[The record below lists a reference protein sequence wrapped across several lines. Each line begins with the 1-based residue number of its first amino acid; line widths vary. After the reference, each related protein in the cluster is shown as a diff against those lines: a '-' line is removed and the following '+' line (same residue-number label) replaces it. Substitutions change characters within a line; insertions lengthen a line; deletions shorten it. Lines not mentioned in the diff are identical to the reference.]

1 MPELRDDELGP
12 VDCSGLRI
20 RYDCIGCVRLRRKHN
35 LNYHQPAATIID
47 AHDHSAGR
55 CNPQRKQLGRYRCAG
70 FYVVGDWHGIYIG
83 NCTSMERGR
92 HSDAVWQQHRAIRHR
107 CRNIGCI
114 AWNSQHH
121 RLRFCGQCN
130 IERSA
135 IRHRLPSSCNCGRSP
150 DDYSCS

>member
-12 VDCSGLRI
+12 VDCSGLRGQ
-20 RYDCIGCVRLRRKHN
+20 CGFIGCVRLRRKHN
-35 LNYHQPAATIID
+35 INYHQPAAIIID

-55 CNPQRKQLGRYRCAG
+55 HNPQRNQLGRCRCAK
-70 FYVVGDWHGIYIG
+70 FYVAGDWHGIYIG
-83 NCTSMERGR
+83 NYTSMERGR
-92 HSDAVWQQHRAIRHR
+92 YSDAVWQQDRAIRHR

-114 AWNSQHH
+114 AWNSQHR
-121 RLRFCGQCN
+121 RLRFSVQCN

-135 IRHRLPSSCNCGRSP
+135 LRHRLPSSRKCWRGP